1 MFHALFFLVLA
12 VNQIAQGLDYLA
24 AMVVSAA
31 IMFVLNKVARDR
43 DIKWLK
49 AWSMGIAVL
58 AAMICGPLFGMI
70 L

>member
-1 MFHALFFLVLA
+1 M
-12 VNQIAQGLDYLA
+12 GG
-24 AMVVSAA
+24 SAA
-31 IMFVLNKVARDR
+31 IVFVLNKVARDR
-43 DIKWLK
+43 DIKGLK